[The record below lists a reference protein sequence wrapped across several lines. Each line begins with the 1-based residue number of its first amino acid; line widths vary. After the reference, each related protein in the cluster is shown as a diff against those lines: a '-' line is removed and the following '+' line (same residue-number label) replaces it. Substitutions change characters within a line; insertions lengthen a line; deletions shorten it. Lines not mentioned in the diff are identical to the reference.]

1 MAGSRPALKWG
12 NRPLHG
18 SAISSRW
25 GAGSPAQGFSRVEG
39 GEALVLGCSRHGT
52 LGVQTH
58 FPDSWEAAQERRRWG
73 LGPVFL
79 LFCLVFAFEAQSPH
93 PWHADLNYQQAVTSH
108 VSSNLWGEEAR
119 ERLKVSV
126 PCYSPWKVEIKCAKG
141 SKCPSHV
148 HWPED
153 GVVEE
158 TVLILDVA
166 NPPYSWGCRGKGF
179 GQESHPDPHFDTM
192 SQPPWLWGRNEENNH
207 YCVIP
212 SCWGATKKQS
222 YGLSSSTE

>member
-1 MAGSRPALKWG
+1 MALPSAPGGELGPLHRASAEWKEEKHLSWAAHGMGAWGSRHIFLIRERQHKKG
-12 NRPLHG
+12 
-18 SAISSRW
+18 
-25 GAGSPAQGFSRVEG
+25 EG
-39 GEALVLGCSRHGT
+39 GDWALFSCCFVQFLPLRPSHPT
-52 LGVQTH
+52 LG
-58 FPDSWEAAQERRRWG
+58 
-73 LGPVFL
+73 
-79 LFCLVFAFEAQSPH
+79 
-93 PWHADLNYQQAVTSH
+93 HADLNYQQAVTSH
-108 VSSNLWGEEAR
+108 VSSYLWGKEAR
-119 ERLKVSV
+119 ERLEVSV
-126 PCYSPWKVEIKCAKG
+126 PCYSPWKMEIKCAKG

-179 GQESHPDPHFDTM
+179 GQESHPDLHFDTM